1 MKKYEIEV
9 DGQLYHVKVRELP
22 DDASMTVSNSN
33 KTEESST
40 QIPVENNVSAN
51 IEAETGHQIT
61 APMSGT
67 ILKVLVSPN
76 QKVKAGEQLL
86 ILEAMKM
93 ENEIVAPQDG
103 TVRKILV
110 KPNESVDSEQV
121 LIVF

>member
-22 DDASMTVSNSN
+22 DDASM
-33 KTEESST
+33 KTEESTPQPPLNQPAST
-40 QIPVENNVSAN
+40 NTKEEKEN
-51 IEAETGHQIT
+51 QIT

-67 ILKVLVSPN
+67 ILKILVLPN
-76 QKVKAGEQLL
+76 QTVRAGTPLL

-93 ENEIVAPQDG
+93 ENEIVAPKDG
-103 TVRKILV
+103 TVKKILV

>member
-22 DDASMTVSNSN
+22 DDASMNMEKSTTQPFVNHPVSTD
-33 KTEESST
+33 TEGKPEN
-40 QIPVENNVSAN
+40 QI
-51 IEAETGHQIT
+51 I

-67 ILKVLVSPN
+67 ILKILVNPN
-76 QKVKAGEQLL
+76 QIVQAGTPLL

-93 ENEIVAPQDG
+93 ENEIVAPKDG
-103 TVRKILV
+103 TVKKILV

>member
-22 DDASMTVSNSN
+22 DDASM
-33 KTEESST
+33 KMEDSSSQPPVNHPIST
-40 QIPVENNVSAN
+40 NTNERAEDQI
-51 IEAETGHQIT
+51 I
-61 APMSGT
+61 APISGT
-67 ILKVLVSPN
+67 ILKILVNPN
-76 QKVKAGEQLL
+76 QNVQAGTPLL

-93 ENEIVAPQDG
+93 ENEIVAPKDG
-103 TVRKILV
+103 TVKKILV

>member
-1 MKKYEIEV
+1 MKKYELEV

-22 DDASMTVSNSN
+22 DDASM
-33 KTEESST
+33 KTEESTLQPSVDLPIST
-40 QIPVENNVSAN
+40 NTKEKTEGQI
-51 IEAETGHQIT
+51 I

-67 ILKVLVSPN
+67 ILKILVNPN
-76 QKVKAGEQLL
+76 QTVQAGTPLL

-93 ENEIVAPQDG
+93 ENEIVAPKDG
-103 TVRKILV
+103 TVKKILV